1 MPYDMIRTP
10 AKTAALVHENFIDK
24 TKLTKYTGIAHA
36 AVMIEKIRSITQIE
50 ANKTKNRAIP
60 IPIAFEISIMRSLKF
75 YRFLNNQINPW
86 QIASHIKLDQS

>member
-1 MPYDMIRTP
+1 MPYDMIKTP
-10 AKTAALVHENFIDK
+10 VNTAALAHENFIDK

-36 AVMIEKIRSITQIE
+36 AVMIEKIRISTQIE
-50 ANKTKNRAIP
+50 ANKTKNSAIP

-86 QIASHIKLDQS
+86 QIASHI